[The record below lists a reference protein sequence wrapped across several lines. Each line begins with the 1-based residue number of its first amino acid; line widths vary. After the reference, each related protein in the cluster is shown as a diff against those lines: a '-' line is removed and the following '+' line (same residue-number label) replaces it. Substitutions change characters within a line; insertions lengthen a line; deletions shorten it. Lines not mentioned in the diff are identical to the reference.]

1 MIRKTYLEHAG
12 GVTVRVTFQLPNSIQ
27 ADKIYL
33 VGDFNDW
40 HYTSHPMLRSHDGG
54 WILALDLELGQRYQ
68 FRYLCDGSNWMND
81 GDADGY
87 EHNEFGTSNFVVDT
101 GAPG

>member
-1 MIRKTYLEHAG
+1 MIRKMTIEHE
-12 GVTVRVTFQLPNSIQ
+12 GVRVVRVTFHLPASIH

-54 WILALDLELGQRYQ
+54 WVLALELQPARRYQ
-68 FRYLCDGSNWMND
+68 FRYLCDGNSWMND

-87 EHNEFGTSNFVVDT
+87 EGNEFGTSNFVVDT
-101 GAPG
+101 H